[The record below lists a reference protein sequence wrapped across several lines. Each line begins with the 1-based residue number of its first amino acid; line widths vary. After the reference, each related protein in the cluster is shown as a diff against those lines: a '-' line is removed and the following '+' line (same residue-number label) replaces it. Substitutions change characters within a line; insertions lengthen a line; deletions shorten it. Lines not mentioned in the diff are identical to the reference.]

1 MTEIDILHRRRE
13 LVLLSA
19 ELQRAAIARRLAR
32 IEVNPARV
40 ALGYAAK
47 VVSRPMLLKAGSAAV
62 AFAVRAYRRRSARK
76 RDAASRNNATKTN
89 P

>member
-1 MTEIDILHRRRE
+1 MTEIEILHRRRE

-47 VVSRPMLLKAGSAAV
+47 AVSRPMLLKAGSAAV

-76 RDAASRNNATKTN
+76 RDAVSKNVSRTT
-89 P
+89 